1 MELEGRKELVDM
13 GKSSRTRSVPTVAL
27 RLAVLNVFQGFFGP
41 KMSVFGPKLQFSKLR
56 SANCEFRS
64 RPPPL
69 SFLLKLCV
77 IVLHTHR
84 YHPPKFQPNP
94 KHHDG
99 VLIFPHF
106 ARAACLLACLLLA
119 CLLACLLAAKP
130 GRSTLDTKKG
140 YKTKT
145 GSTSSVTLTLTLT
158 LTLTP
163 TLTLTR
169 IEYWDRAGGGRNII

>member
-1 MELEGRKELVDM
+1 MELEGRKELVDT
-13 GKSSRTRSVPTVAL
+13 GKSSRTWSVPTVSL
-27 RLAVLNVFQGFFGP
+27 RLAVLNVFEGFFGP
-41 KMSVFGPKLQFSKLR
+41 KMAVFGPKLQFLKLR
-56 SANCEFRS
+56 SATCESRS

-84 YHPPKFQPNP
+84 YHPPKFHPNL

-99 VLIFPHF
+99 NLIFTHF
-106 ARAACLLACLLLA
+106 ARAAACCLLL
-119 CLLACLLAAKP
+119 LAAAAAKP

-145 GSTSSVTLTLTLT
+145 GSTSSVTLTLIKT
-158 LTLTP
+158 
-163 TLTLTR
+163 
-169 IEYWDRAGGGRNII
+169 EYWDRAGGGGNISYDW